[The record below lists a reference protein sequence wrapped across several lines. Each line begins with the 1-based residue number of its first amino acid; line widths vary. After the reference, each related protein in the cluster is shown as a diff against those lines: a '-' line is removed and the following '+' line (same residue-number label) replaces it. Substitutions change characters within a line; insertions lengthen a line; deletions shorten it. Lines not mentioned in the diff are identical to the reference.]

1 VHIIEIRTI
10 DYELKQQYVVQLPFT
25 IMAEYGDLILVS
37 TMDNMESASV
47 VVTEEGPYKITED
60 GIDLHFH

>member
-1 VHIIEIRTI
+1 
-10 DYELKQQYVVQLPFT
+10 
-25 IMAEYGDLILVS
+25 
-37 TMDNMESASV
+37 MDNMESASV